1 MRMEPVRDDGRGRG
15 VAAAVVMASL
25 VGVAALGSGCAPV
38 IQHFMVDAP
47 NAMSFSRGD
56 DPPEWVCDFQG
67 VDEQFRVEVGP
78 PEASLLVW
86 VLEPEEEQGKEEEE
100 PAGSRR
106 SGGEEEPAGS
116 RRSKGTVLMLHG
128 YRAEM
133 SWMLAEARDLNRAGY
148 RAVLVDLRGH
158 GCSTGDHLTY
168 GVQEARDLS
177 QVIDALVARGL
188 VGGELGVWG
197 ISYGASTA
205 IMLSAEDPRIDA
217 VVAVSP
223 FSSMREIVP
232 HFVRMFLPW
241 VGWHM
246 SDEEIARIVDAGG
259 AEAGFDPDEADIAA
273 AAAAGGQEAA
283 PLLLLHGSWDWL
295 VPPSHSERI
304 LASAEAAGR
313 EVKREK
319 IGATGHLSIWFDVG
333 GRVEA
338 EGVAWLDRWLAG
350 EATGVSAKH

>member
-1 MRMEPVRDDGRGRG
+1 MRTEPVRDDGRGRG
-15 VAAAVVMASL
+15 VAAAVVMAGL
-25 VGVAALGSGCAPV
+25 MCAAALGSGCAPV

-78 PEASLLVW
+78 PAASLLVW
-86 VLEPEEEQGKEEEE
+86 VLEPDEEAE
-100 PAGSRR
+100 PAEREQS
-106 SGGEEEPAGS
+106 EESPAEIA
-116 RRSKGTVLMLHG
+116 RCKGTVLMLHG

-188 VGGELGVWG
+188 VDGELGVWG

-232 HFVRMFLPW
+232 HFVRIFLPW

-246 SDEEIARIVDAGG
+246 SDAEITRIVDAGG

-273 AAAAGGQEAA
+273 AAAAGGAEGA

-319 IGATGHLSIWFDVG
+319 IGGRWWGAGHLSIWFDPG
-333 GRVEA
+333 GHVEA
-338 EGVAWLDRWLAG
+338 EGVAWLDRWLAA
-350 EATGVSAKH
+350 E